1 MSDIADFLRARYA
14 EQRALA
20 EATAEDAG
28 KDWSPGDEYLSSSV
42 NDADSGAAVVIGPWE
57 YLDWDTRRHIAAHD
71 PAAVLADLDA
81 KLFLIEGCEHA
92 LAAAEADPTTEAAKN
107 ATEVVDR
114 LLRYFAASFAGHP
127 DHKGEEWKP

>member
-14 EQRALA
+14 EQRELALA
-20 EATAEDAG
+20 A
-28 KDWSPGDEYLSSSV
+28 SPGPWQANGEHDEVIAVDGITVAEGFALSGRQLRATV
-42 NDADSGAAVVIGPWE
+42 D
-57 YLDWDTRRHIAAHD
+57 HIAVHN

-107 ATEVVDR
+107 STEVIDR
-114 LLRYFAASFAGHP
+114 LLRYFAAPFAGHP
-127 DHKGEEWKP
+127 DHKGEEWAP